1 MICTDQKL
9 RRGLIFT
16 LQVSQCCHHGVLGCE
31 IHEHLHPDLLLES
44 LHDVGLV
51 LQLLP
56 QLGDGGVCLLLQGGE
71 APLQVGHLAGQQR
84 NLRGEQSVVRG
95 VSGMCAVPPPSPPSS
110 LTDQRVHQA
119 ECRFLLS

>member
-1 MICTDQKL
+1 M
-9 RRGLIFT
+9 
-16 LQVSQCCHHGVLGCE
+16 QVSQCCHHGVLGCE

-56 QLGDGGVCLLLQGGE
+56 QLGDGVVRLLLQGGE
-71 APLQVGHLAGQQR
+71 ASLQVRDLRGEQGD
-84 NLRGEQSVVRG
+84 LRGEQSVSEERCQSDVRPPH
-95 VSGMCAVPPPSPPSS
+95 PPPLPPSLPPS
-110 LTDQRVHQA
+110 DQRVHQA